1 MIFTFANMSKVAPW
15 EAANALI
22 SDSLP
27 ENKNLQ
33 DHISRKSNDTIY
45 LKNYLYEL
53 LVDFPGSLAPNWL
66 YGN

>member
-33 DHISRKSNDTIY
+33 DHISRKSTDTIY
-45 LKNYLYEL
+45 LKTGSYEL
-53 LVDFPGSLAPNWL
+53 LNDLPG
-66 YGN
+66 Y